1 MEVASRMR
9 LSGRMAVLTFLHPRA
24 TVSEAVEAV
33 KADLLKSLNA
43 RSDMHC
49 DSLVGEEVSGA
60 GDEVRPLTVLT
71 RKSGIT
77 LDQSRF
83 KKGCDDVIAQWLALL
98 LLDPAVPVFLKVPRS
113 GGEPGIF
120 FIFVYFLSQAAP

>member
-1 MEVASRMR
+1 MR

-83 KKGCDDVIAQWLALL
+83 KKGCDDVIAQWLAFL
-98 LLDPAVPVFLKVPRS
+98 LLDPAVPGLPRDFFLLIA
-113 GGEPGIF
+113 E
-120 FIFVYFLSQAAP
+120 FVDNI

>member
-1 MEVASRMR
+1 MR

-33 KADLLKSLNA
+33 KADLLKSLSA

-60 GDEVRPLTVLT
+60 GDEVRPFKVFS
-71 RKSGIT
+71 KSHELLRISH
-77 LDQSRF
+77 LF
-83 KKGCDDVIAQWLALL
+83 KAAT
-98 LLDPAVPVFLKVPRS
+98 APVDLF
-113 GGEPGIF
+113 
-120 FIFVYFLSQAAP
+120 